1 MAATAIVFF
10 YAIITV
16 GNESVFPKAE
26 KYLPTIF
33 YNLNAQQLKDIDI
46 SVPSRLAIL

>member
-1 MAATAIVFF
+1 MTATVIAFF
-10 YAIITV
+10 HAIITV

-26 KYLPTIF
+26 KYLPRIF
-33 YNLNAQQLKDIDI
+33 HNLNAQQLKDIDI